1 MDEKLAT
8 ALAAYGIDTVDAMDR
23 MDDDASLY
31 ERLAL
36 KYLSN
41 TNYFD
46 LVAAMEVKDYDS
58 AYNAAHTLKGVA
70 GNLSFAK
77 LYQVASTICEAL
89 RQGEYQAAETMMPDV
104 KAAHEKVIE
113 GLEKWQNGEL

>member
-23 MDDDASLY
+23 MDDDATLY
-31 ERLAL
+31 LGFCAGVEP
-36 KYLSN
+36 
-41 TNYFD
+41 D

-77 LYQVASTICEAL
+77 LYQVASAICEAL
-89 RQGEYQAAETMMPDV
+89 RQGEYQAAETMMPDI
-104 KAAHEKVIE
+104 KAAHEKVVE
-113 GLEKWQNGEL
+113 GLEKWQDGEL